1 MNFDICSGLK
11 VEGVMEVASGFRLGM
26 GSRGEGKFIGVM
38 LVFCRGVSSSKVFM
52 EDGFFFREL
61 GR

>member
-1 MNFDICSGLK
+1 
-11 VEGVMEVASGFRLGM
+11 MEVASGFRLGM

-38 LVFCRGVSSSKVFM
+38 LVFCRGVSSSKVFT